1 MVLEVRNIS
10 KSFGKKRILTDV
22 SFGVDRGEI
31 LGFIGPNGAGKTT
44 AIKIILGLL
53 SADGG
58 TVYINGKNIAENHD
72 EALRS
77 VGAIIES
84 PELYPYLSGRENLM
98 QYARLYSLH
107 AARVD
112 ECLREVGL
120 YDHCNTKLGKYSLGM
135 RQRIGL
141 AQAMLHLP
149 SLYVLDEPTNHL
161 DIASREMLGEALA
174 AYDGTLLCVSHDRYF
189 IRQLANG
196 ILEIAPQP
204 DKSDYRIY
212 KCGYEEYTILRGN
225 PAADAPACRQ
235 KAAAGKMSFEEAKQ
249 KKNRLRSAKVRY
261 EKLEIEIAECEKQLA
276 DIRSR
281 LESESVAG
289 DYKALSELYQKQ
301 TDAEKKSEAMYEEL
315 MELEEFIGSEGE

>member
-98 QYARLYSLH
+98 QYARLYSLP

-112 ECLREVGL
+112 ECLRGVGL
-120 YDHCNTKLGKYSLGM
+120 YDHRNTKLGKYSLGM

-149 SLYVLDEPTNHL
+149 SLYVLDEPTNGL
-161 DIASREMLGEALA
+161 DPSGVKDLRETLVRLASQGAAVLVSSHMLSELEQFCTKAAIIEHGRIVDIKTLSGTSPAAADEKEEYIFCAADNALA
-174 AYDGTLLCVSHDRYF
+174 AEELSRLGCNCVSGEAYGT
-189 IRQLANG
+189 A
-196 ILEIAPQP
+196 AVP
-204 DKSDYRIY
+204 
-212 KCGYEEYTILRGN
+212 RGGV
-225 PAADAPACRQ
+225 PAAVRAV
-235 KAAAGKMSFEEAKQ
+235 
-249 KKNRLRSAKVRY
+249 SAKTDLY
-261 EKLEIEIAECEKQLA
+261 EVY
-276 DIRSR
+276 RR
-281 LESESVAG
+281 
-289 DYKALSELYQKQ
+289 
-301 TDAEKKSEAMYEEL
+301 KKSLEDTYLEATHGK
-315 MELEEFIGSEGE
+315 I

>member
-1 MVLEVRNIS
+1 M
-10 KSFGKKRILTDV
+10 
-22 SFGVDRGEI
+22 
-31 LGFIGPNGAGKTT
+31 
-44 AIKIILGLL
+44 
-53 SADGG
+53 
-58 TVYINGKNIAENHD
+58 
-72 EALRS
+72 
-77 VGAIIES
+77 
-84 PELYPYLSGRENLM
+84 
-98 QYARLYSLH
+98 
-107 AARVD
+107 
-112 ECLREVGL
+112 
-120 YDHCNTKLGKYSLGM
+120 
-135 RQRIGL
+135 
-141 AQAMLHLP
+141 
-149 SLYVLDEPTNHL
+149 LDEPTNHL

-261 EKLEIEIAECEKQLA
+261 EKLELEIAECEKQLA

>member
-98 QYARLYSLH
+98 QYARLYSLP

-120 YDHCNTKLGKYSLGM
+120 YDHRNTKLGKYSLGM

-149 SLYVLDEPTNHL
+149 SLYVLDEPTNGL
-161 DIASREMLGEALA
+161 DPSGVKDLRETLVRLASQAAAVLVSSHMLSELEQFCTKAAIIEHGRIVDIKTLSGTSPAAADEKEEYIFCAADNALA
-174 AYDGTLLCVSHDRYF
+174 AEELSLLGCNCVSGEAYVTAAIPRADV
-189 IRQLANG
+189 
-196 ILEIAPQP
+196 
-204 DKSDYRIY
+204 
-212 KCGYEEYTILRGN
+212 
-225 PAADAPACRQ
+225 PAAVRAV
-235 KAAAGKMSFEEAKQ
+235 
-249 KKNRLRSAKVRY
+249 SAKTDLY
-261 EKLEIEIAECEKQLA
+261 EVY
-276 DIRSR
+276 RR
-281 LESESVAG
+281 
-289 DYKALSELYQKQ
+289 
-301 TDAEKKSEAMYEEL
+301 KKSLEDTYLEATHGK
-315 MELEEFIGSEGE
+315 I